1 MLYYKITTKMSMVLL
16 SNLANVQEFY
26 KVTIM
31 FWKEVL
37 S

>member
-16 SNLANVQEFY
+16 FNLANVQEFY

-31 FWKEVL
+31 F
-37 S
+37 